1 MAWLTTLDSGNL
13 RIVSIESVKQT
24 LVLGWVYPPP
34 SYSNRIVTTT
44 YEYHGIATSSATTL
58 MDDIKTANPTAFD
71 ISFAAGPAGG
81 GTISYT
87 MKSETGWALDT

>member
-1 MAWLTTLDSGNL
+1 MAWLTTLDAGNL

-24 LVLGWVYPPP
+24 LVLGWLDPAP
-34 SYSNRIVTTT
+34 SYSNRILTTT
-44 YEYHGIATSSATTL
+44 YEYRGIAASSAATL
-58 MDDIKTANPTAFD
+58 MDGIKTANPTAFD
-71 ISFAAGPAGG
+71 ISFAAGEAGG